1 MGMSLLTQNDI
12 YKHEIVI
19 SLSMV
24 KPRSKRKLKMFLK
37 LILAK
42 LLFDIQSLLYCSNL
56 IKKKKKKI
64 VNKSHKVLFFAFLCV
79 QLHVLL

>member
-1 MGMSLLTQNDI
+1 MSLLTQNDI
-12 YKHEIVI
+12 YKHEILI

-42 LLFDIQSLLYCSNL
+42 LLFDIQSLLYCLNL
-56 IKKKKKKI
+56 FKKEI
-64 VNKSHKVLFFAFLCV
+64 VNKSHKVLFCAFLYV